1 MTDLLGLGWSHIYD
15 LVDPTLI
22 DSAIT
27 DNITSILDLHVP
39 VRTFR
44 TGSQKN
50 KLITNISNFSDNHL
64 STKYD
69 LYHFMSLGTMML

>member
-1 MTDLLGLGWSHIYD
+1 METSVRRDYSKFNEKDFKTYLLRLRWSHIYD

-22 DSAIT
+22 DSAIK
-27 DNITSILDLHVP
+27 DNITSILDLHAP

-50 KLITNISNFSDNHL
+50 KLIKNIS
-64 STKYD
+64 
-69 LYHFMSLGTMML
+69 